1 MHSPALAMGWE
12 FRRRHLW
19 ALIAMAGYLLALA
32 AIKLLFLGQ
41 MEPVRLDPPEGMAAV
56 VVTPLTATYFYLLAA
71 FSFGLAGDL
80 AARPSIYPTRMFAL
94 PMRTAALV
102 GWPMLYG
109 TAAVAILWLI
119 TALLARWPWG
129 IELPL
134 IWPALLAAVF
144 LAWTQAL
151 MWMPYGLPGL
161 RAIVTVPWLATLD
174 GVALQAIHYQ
184 VREPMMVAF
193 LAPQLPLAYFIA
205 CTAVGR
211 ARRGEVPDWRGMF
224 ARPASSAVLTR
235 RRDHFPSP
243 ARAQAWFEWR
253 RHGRSLPALVG
264 LLLPFELALLWLAKD
279 APAFVFEILFLAL
292 ITPPFMAAFTAWTVS
307 QPNPQGGGRDSYGV
321 PPFIATRPLTSAE
334 LIAAKLKVA
343 MWSTLAAWLVVL
355 VALPLA
361 LEWSGTWP
369 LVTERVRRLHDAIG
383 TPRAAT
389 VVPLILAGF
398 IVATWKQLVQSLHI
412 GLTGREWIVKGSV
425 LLTLTFLIVLGP
437 IVEWIIDSPSV
448 QRALWNAGP
457 LILAGLVGL
466 KMSAAAW
473 IATRLDRSRLL
484 GDRALVLGAACW
496 VVAVLALYG
505 VLVWFFSTPF
515 VARYV
520 LALIAILAVPLARI
534 SAAPLALAW
543 NRHR

>member
-1 MHSPALAMGWE
+1 MPSAARAIAWE
-12 FRRRHLW
+12 FRQRHRWGLV
-19 ALIAMAGYLLALA
+19 ALAGYFLVLAT
-32 AIKLLFLGQ
+32 IKLLI
-41 MEPVRLDPPEGMAAV
+41 PESSLTFNMDSGERFAV
-56 VVTPLTATYFYLLAA
+56 VVMVPLTVTFLYVLTVFT
-71 FSFGLAGDL
+71 FGLSGDVAGRQSMY
-80 AARPSIYPTRMFAL
+80 ATRMFTLPVSTTAL
-94 PMRTAALV
+94 TL
-102 GWPMLYG
+102 WPMLFG
-109 TAAVAILWLI
+109 AVAMAILWLA
-119 TALLARWPWG
+119 TRVLAVWPSG
-129 IELPL
+129 FDIPV
-134 IWPALLAAVF
+134 IWPALAAVSL

-151 MWMPYGLPGL
+151 TWMPYGLPGIRL
-161 RAIVTVPWLATLD
+161 IVAVLCLAALETVVLL
-174 GVALQAIHYQ
+174 AIHFKAG
-184 VREPMMVAF
+184 EPTMVAI
-193 LAPQLPLAYFIA
+193 LAPQVPLAYLVARF
-205 CTAVGR
+205 AVAR

-224 ARPASSAVLTR
+224 ARSGEITNVLPR
-235 RRDHFPSP
+235 PRDHFASP
-243 ARAQAWFEWR
+243 GRAQVWFEWR
-253 RHGRSLPALVG
+253 RHGRSLPALVA

-292 ITPPFMAAFTAWTVS
+292 ITPPFMAACTAWTVS
-307 QPNPQGGGRDSYGV
+307 QPTPQVRDSYGV

-334 LIAAKLKVA
+334 LIAAKLKMA

-355 VALPLA
+355 VAMPLA
-361 LEWSGTWP
+361 LEWSGTWSV
-369 LVTERVRRLHDAIG
+369 VTERARRMHDAIG

-389 VVPLILAGF
+389 VVLLILAGF

-412 GLTGREWIVKGSV
+412 GLSGREWIVKGSV
-425 LLTLTFLIVLGP
+425 LLTLTLLILLGP

-448 QRALWNAGP
+448 QRALWNALP

-466 KMSAAAW
+466 KVSAAAW

-496 VVAVLALYG
+496 LVAVLALYG

-515 VARYV
+515 VAHYL

>member
-1 MHSPALAMGWE
+1 MRSPALAIGWE
-12 FRRRHLW
+12 LRRRHLW
-19 ALIAMAGYLLALA
+19 ALIAMAGYLLALT
-32 AIKLLFLGQ
+32 AIKLLFLGP
-41 MEPVRLDPPEGMAAV
+41 MEPIRLDPPDGRAAV
-56 VVTPLTATYFYLLAA
+56 VITPLTATYFYLLAA

-80 AARPSIYPTRMFAL
+80 AARPSIYPARMFAL
-94 PMRTAALV
+94 PVRTAALV

-119 TALLARWPWG
+119 TALSARWPWG

-134 IWPALLAAVF
+134 VWPALLAAVF

-174 GVALQAIHYQ
+174 AVALLAIHYQ
-184 VREPMMVAF
+184 VPEPMMVAF
-193 LAPQLPLAYFIA
+193 LAPQLPLAWVTA
-205 CTAVGR
+205 CSAVAR
-211 ARRGEVPDWRGMF
+211 ARRGEVPDWRGMV
-224 ARPASSAVLTR
+224 ARPGSNAVLTS
-235 RRDHFPSP
+235 RRDHFASP

-253 RHGRSLPALVG
+253 RHGRSLPALVA

-292 ITPPFMAAFTAWTVS
+292 ITPPFMAACTAWTVS
-307 QPNPQGGGRDSYGV
+307 RPNPQMRDSYGV

-334 LIAAKLKVA
+334 LIAAKLKMA

-355 VALPLA
+355 VATPLA
-361 LEWSGTWP
+361 LEWSGTWSV
-369 LVTERVRRLHDAIG
+369 VTERVRRMNDAIG
-383 TPRAAT
+383 TTRGAI
-389 VVPLILAGF
+389 VVLLILAGF

-412 GLTGREWIVKGSV
+412 GLTGRAWIVKGSV
-425 LLTLTFLIVLGP
+425 LLTLTLLILLGP
-437 IVEWIIDSPSV
+437 IVEWIIDSQSV
-448 QRALWNAGP
+448 QRALWDALP
-457 LILAGLVGL
+457 LILAGLVGI

-484 GDRALVLGAACW
+484 GDRALVLGAGCW
-496 VVAVLALYG
+496 CAAVLALYG

-515 VARYV
+515 VAHYL
-520 LALIAILAVPLARI
+520 LALIAILAVPLARV

>member
-1 MHSPALAMGWE
+1 MRSPALAMGWE

-32 AIKLLFLGQ
+32 AIKLLFLRP
-41 MEPVRLDPPEGMAAV
+41 MEPIRLDPPDGRAAV
-56 VVTPLTATYFYLLAA
+56 VITPLTATYFYLLAA

-80 AARPSIYPTRMFAL
+80 GARPSIYPARMFAL
-94 PMRTAALV
+94 PLRTAALV

-109 TAAVAILWLI
+109 TAAVAILWLV
-119 TALLARWPWG
+119 TALSVRWPWG

-174 GVALQAIHYQ
+174 AVVLLAIHYR

-193 LAPQLPLAYFIA
+193 LAPQLPLAYVTA
-205 CTAVGR
+205 CSAVGR
-211 ARRGEVPDWRGMF
+211 ARRGEVP
-224 ARPASSAVLTR
+224 
-235 RRDHFPSP
+235 
-243 ARAQAWFEWR
+243 
-253 RHGRSLPALVG
+253 
-264 LLLPFELALLWLAKD
+264 
-279 APAFVFEILFLAL
+279 
-292 ITPPFMAAFTAWTVS
+292 
-307 QPNPQGGGRDSYGV
+307 DSYGV

-334 LIAAKLKVA
+334 LIAAKLKMA
-343 MWSTLAAWLVVL
+343 MWSTLAAWLL
-355 VALPLA
+355 LLIALPLA
-361 LEWSGTWP
+361 LEWSGTWSM
-369 LVTERVRRLHDAIG
+369 VTERVRRMSDAIG

-389 VVPLILAGF
+389 VVLLILAAF
-398 IVATWKQLVQSLHI
+398 MVATWKQLVQSLHI

-425 LLTLTFLIVLGP
+425 LLTLTFLILLGP

-448 QRALWNAGP
+448 QRALWNALP

-473 IATRLDRSRLL
+473 IATRLDRNRLL
-484 GDRALVLGAACW
+484 GDRALVAGAACW
-496 VVAVLALYG
+496 VLAVLALYG

>member
-1 MHSPALAMGWE
+1 MRAPALALGWE

-32 AIKLLFLGQ
+32 AIKLLFLGP
-41 MEPVRLDPPEGMAAV
+41 MEPIRLDPPDGRAAV
-56 VVTPLTATYFYLLAA
+56 VMTPLTATYFYLLAA

-80 AARPSIYPTRMFAL
+80 GARPSIYPARMFAL
-94 PMRTAALV
+94 PVRTAALV

-109 TAAVAILWLI
+109 TAAVAILWLV
-119 TALLARWPWG
+119 TALSARWPWG

-174 GVALQAIHYQ
+174 AVALLAIHYR
-184 VREPMMVAF
+184 VRELMMVAF
-193 LAPQLPLAYFIA
+193 LAPQLPLAYVTA
-205 CTAVGR
+205 CSAVGR
-211 ARRGEVPDWRGMF
+211 ARRGEVPDWRGVF
-224 ARPASSAVLTR
+224 ARPARNAVRTR

-253 RHGRSLPALVG
+253 RHGRSL
-264 LLLPFELALLWLAKD
+264 LAMLWLAKD

-292 ITPPFMAAFTAWTVS
+292 ITPPFMAACTAWTVS
-307 QPNPQGGGRDSYGV
+307 RPNPQVRDSYGV

-334 LIAAKLKVA
+334 LIAAKLKMA
-343 MWSTLAAWLVVL
+343 IWSTLAAWLLVL
-355 VALPLA
+355 VAMPLA

-369 LVTERVRRLHDAIG
+369 LVTERARRMNDAIG
-383 TPRAAT
+383 SPRAAT
-389 VVPLILAGF
+389 VVLLILAGF
-398 IVATWKQLVQSLHI
+398 IVATWQRLVQSLHI
-412 GLTGREWIVKGSV
+412 GLTGRAWIVKGSV
-425 LLTLTFLIVLGP
+425 LLTLTFLILLGP
-437 IVEWIIDSPSV
+437 IVEWIADTPSV
-448 QRALWNAGP
+448 QRVLWNALP
-457 LILAGLVGL
+457 LILAGLVAL

-484 GDRALVLGAACW
+484 GDRAIVAGAACW
-496 VVAVLALYG
+496 VLAVLALYG

-515 VARYV
+515 VARSV

>member
-1 MHSPALAMGWE
+1 MRSPALAMGWE

-32 AIKLLFLGQ
+32 AIKLLFLRP
-41 MEPVRLDPPEGMAAV
+41 MEPIRLDPPDGRAAV
-56 VVTPLTATYFYLLAA
+56 VITPLTATYFYLLAA

-80 AARPSIYPTRMFAL
+80 GARPSIYPARMFAL
-94 PMRTAALV
+94 PLRTAALV

-109 TAAVAILWLI
+109 TAAVTILWLV
-119 TALLARWPWG
+119 TALSARWPWG

-174 GVALQAIHYQ
+174 AVVLLAIHYR

-193 LAPQLPLAYFIA
+193 LAPQLPLAYVTA
-205 CTAVGR
+205 CSAVGR
-211 ARRGEVPDWRGMF
+211 ARRGEVPDWRGMV
-224 ARPASSAVLTR
+224 ARPASNAVLTR

-264 LLLPFELALLWLAKD
+264 LLL
-279 APAFVFEILFLAL
+279 L
-292 ITPPFMAAFTAWTVS
+292 I
-307 QPNPQGGGRDSYGV
+307 
-321 PPFIATRPLTSAE
+321 
-334 LIAAKLKVA
+334 
-343 MWSTLAAWLVVL
+343 
-355 VALPLA
+355 ALPLA
-361 LEWSGTWP
+361 LEWSGTWSM
-369 LVTERVRRLHDAIG
+369 VTERVRRMSDAIG

-389 VVPLILAGF
+389 VVLLILAAF
-398 IVATWKQLVQSLHI
+398 MVATWKQLVQSLHI

-425 LLTLTFLIVLGP
+425 LLTLTFLILLGP
-437 IVEWIIDSPSV
+437 IVEWIIDSPSG
-448 QRALWNAGP
+448 QRALWNALP

-484 GDRALVLGAACW
+484 GDRAL
-496 VVAVLALYG
+496 
-505 VLVWFFSTPF
+505 
-515 VARYV
+515 
-520 LALIAILAVPLARI
+520 
-534 SAAPLALAW
+534 
-543 NRHR
+543 

>member
-19 ALIAMAGYLLALA
+19 ALIAMAAYLLALA
-32 AIKLLFLGQ
+32 AIKLLFLGP
-41 MEPVRLDPPEGMAAV
+41 MEPIRLDPPDGREAV
-56 VVTPLTATYFYLLAA
+56 VITPLTATYVYLLAA

-80 AARPSIYPTRMFAL
+80 GARPSIYPARMFAL
-94 PMRTAALV
+94 PLRTAALV
-102 GWPMLYG
+102 GWPMVYG
-109 TAAVAILWLI
+109 TAAVAILWLV
-119 TALLARWPWG
+119 TALSARWPWG

-174 GVALQAIHYQ
+174 AVALLAIHYQ
-184 VREPMMVAF
+184 VREPIMVAF
-193 LAPQLPLAYFIA
+193 LAPQLPLAYVTA
-205 CTAVGR
+205 CSAVGR
-211 ARRGEVPDWRGMF
+211 ARRGEVPDWRGIF
-224 ARPASSAVLTR
+224 ARPASNAVLTR
-235 RRDHFPSP
+235 RPDHFPSP
-243 ARAQAWFEWR
+243 ARAQAWFEW
-253 RHGRSLPALVG
+253 
-264 LLLPFELALLWLAKD
+264 
-279 APAFVFEILFLAL
+279 
-292 ITPPFMAAFTAWTVS
+292 
-307 QPNPQGGGRDSYGV
+307 
-321 PPFIATRPLTSAE
+321 
-334 LIAAKLKVA
+334 
-343 MWSTLAAWLVVL
+343 
-355 VALPLA
+355 
-361 LEWSGTWP
+361 SGTWSV
-369 LVTERVRRLHDAIG
+369 VTERAGRMSDAIG

-389 VVPLILAGF
+389 VVLLILAGF

-425 LLTLTFLIVLGP
+425 LLTLTFLILLGP

-448 QRALWNAGP
+448 QRALWNALP

-473 IATRLDRSRLL
+473 IATRLDRNRLL
-484 GDRALVLGAACW
+484 GDRALVAGAACW
-496 VVAVLALYG
+496 VLAVFALYG

-515 VARYV
+515 VAHYL
-520 LALIAILAVPLARI
+520 LALIAILAVPLARL

>member
-1 MHSPALAMGWE
+1 MRSPALAIGWE

-32 AIKLLFLGQ
+32 AVKLLFLGP
-41 MEPVRLDPPEGMAAV
+41 MEPVRLDPPDGRAAV
-56 VVTPLTATYFYLLAA
+56 VILPMTETYFNLLAA

-80 AARPSIYPTRMFAL
+80 GARASIYPARMFAL
-94 PMRTAALV
+94 PVRTAALV

-109 TAAVAILWLI
+109 TAAVAILWLV
-119 TALLARWPWG
+119 TALAARWPWG

-151 MWMPYGLPGL
+151 MWMPYGWPGL
-161 RAIVTVPWLATLD
+161 RAIVAVPWLATLD
-174 GVALQAIHYQ
+174 AVALLAIHYQ

-193 LAPQLPLAYFIA
+193 LAPQLPLAYVTA
-205 CTAVGR
+205 CSAVGR

-224 ARPASSAVLTR
+224 ARLAINAVLTR
-235 RRDHFPSP
+235 RPDHFPSP

-292 ITPPFMAAFTAWTVS
+292 ITPPFIAACT
-307 QPNPQGGGRDSYGV
+307 
-321 PPFIATRPLTSAE
+321 PLTSAE
-334 LIAAKLKVA
+334 LIAAKLKMA
-343 MWSTLAAWLVVL
+343 MWSTLVAWLLVL

-361 LEWSGTWP
+361 LEWSGTWSV
-369 LVTERVRRLHDAIG
+369 VTERARHMNEAIG

-389 VVPLILAGF
+389 VVLLILAGF

-412 GLTGREWIVKGSV
+412 GLTGREWMVKGSV
-425 LLTLTFLIVLGP
+425 LLTLTFLILLGL
-437 IVEWIIDSPSV
+437 IVEWIIDTPSV
-448 QRALWNAGP
+448 QRALWNALP
-457 LILAGLVGL
+457 LILAGLVAL

-484 GDRALVLGAACW
+484 GDRALFVGAACW
-496 VVAVLALYG
+496 CVAVLALYA
-505 VLVWFFSTPF
+505 VLVWFCSTPF
-515 VARYV
+515 VAHYL
-520 LALIAILAVPLARI
+520 LALIAILAVPLVRL
-534 SAAPLALAW
+534 SAAPLALA
-543 NRHR
+543 

>member
-1 MHSPALAMGWE
+1 MRSAGLAIGWE

-19 ALIAMAGYLLALA
+19 VLIALAGYLLVLA
-32 AIKLLFLGQ
+32 AYKVLIPASW
-41 MEPVRLDPPEGMAAV
+41 EPVTLDPPDGRVGVALVPLSTTFFYFLAV
-56 VVTPLTATYFYLLAA
+56 
-71 FSFGLAGDL
+71 FSFGVTGDL
-80 AARPSIYPTRMFAL
+80 AARQSIYPARLFAL
-94 PMRTAALV
+94 PVTTRALA

-109 TAAVAILWLI
+109 AATMAGLWLG
-119 TALLARWPWG
+119 TALFARWPWG
-129 IELPL
+129 VHLPF
-134 IWPALLAAVF
+134 IWPALLAVVF

-161 RAIVTVPWLATLD
+161 RVIVTVLWLATLD
-174 GVALQAIHYQ
+174 AVVLLAIHYQ
-184 VREPMMVAF
+184 VREPLMVAF
-193 LAPQLPLAYFIA
+193 LAPQLPLAYLTA
-205 CTAVGR
+205 CAAVGR

-224 ARPASSAVLTR
+224 ARPASNAVLTR

-307 QPNPQGGGRDSYGV
+307 RPNPQVRDSYGV

-334 LIAAKLKVA
+334 LIAAKLKMA
-343 MWSTLAAWLVVL
+343 MWSTLAAWLLVL
-355 VALPLA
+355 VAMPLA
-361 LEWSGTWP
+361 LEWSGTWSV
-369 LVTERVRRLHDAIG
+369 VTERARGMNDAIG
-383 TPRAAT
+383 TPRAAA
-389 VVPLILAGF
+389 VVLLILAGF

-412 GLTGREWIVKGSV
+412 GLTGRAWIVKGSV
-425 LLTLTFLIVLGP
+425 LLTLTFLILLGP
-437 IVEWIIDSPSV
+437 MVEWISDTPSV
-448 QRALWNAGP
+448 QRALWNALP

-473 IATRLDRSRLL
+473 IATRLDRGRLL
-484 GDRALVLGAACW
+484 GDRALVCGAACW
-496 VVAVLALYG
+496 CVAVLALYG

-515 VARYV
+515 VARSV

>member
-1 MHSPALAMGWE
+1 MPSAARAIAWE
-12 FRRRHLW
+12 FRQRHRW
-19 ALIAMAGYLLALA
+19 GLIALAGYFLVLAT
-32 AIKLLFLGQ
+32 IKLLI
-41 MEPVRLDPPEGMAAV
+41 PESSLTFNMDSGERFAV
-56 VVTPLTATYFYLLAA
+56 VVMVPLTATFLYVLTA
-71 FSFGLAGDL
+71 FTYGLSGDVAG
-80 AARPSIYPTRMFAL
+80 RQSMYPARMFTLPVSTTAL
-94 PMRTAALV
+94 TL
-102 GWPMLYG
+102 WPMLYG
-109 TAAVAILWLI
+109 AAAMAILWLA
-119 TALLARWPWG
+119 TRFLAVWPAG
-129 IELPL
+129 FDIPV
-134 IWPALLAAVF
+134 IWPALAAVSL

-151 MWMPYGLPGL
+151 TWMPYGLPGL
-161 RAIVTVPWLATLD
+161 RVILAVLWLGTVDSIVLLALRYQASEAVMVAIVAPQIPL
-174 GVALQAIHYQ
+174 
-184 VREPMMVAF
+184 AF
-193 LAPQLPLAYFIA
+193 LAARF
-205 CTAVGR
+205 AVGR
-211 ARRGEVPDWRGMF
+211 ARRSEVPDWRGVF
-224 ARPASSAVLTR
+224 GRLASNAVRAR

-253 RHGRSLPALVG
+253 RHGGSVPALVG

-279 APAFVFEILFLAL
+279 APAFVFEIVFLAL
-292 ITPPFMAAFTAWTVS
+292 ITPPFMAACTAWTVS
-307 QPNPQGGGRDSYGV
+307 RPNPQVHDAYGV

-334 LIAAKLKVA
+334 LIAARLKMA

-389 VVPLILAGF
+389 VVLLVLAGF

-412 GLTGREWIVKGSV
+412 GLTGRAWIVKGSV
-425 LLTLTFLIVLGP
+425 LLTLTFLILLGP
-437 IVEWIIDSPSV
+437 IVEWIIDTPSV
-448 QRALWNAGP
+448 QRALWNALP

-466 KMSAAAW
+466 KISAAAW
-473 IATRLDRSRLL
+473 IAVRLDRSRLL

-496 VVAVLALYG
+496 VLAVLALYG

>member
-1 MHSPALAMGWE
+1 MRSPALAIGWE
-12 FRRRHLW
+12 FRRRHRW
-19 ALIAMAGYLLALA
+19 GLIAVAGYLCVVAT
-32 AIKLLFLGQ
+32 IRFLIPEPG
-41 MEPVRLDPPEGMAAV
+41 EPVLVDSVRFVAAV
-56 VVTPLTATYFYLLAA
+56 SVPLTTTFVYLLAV
-71 FSFGLAGDL
+71 FSFGFGGDL
-80 AARPSIYPTRMFAL
+80 AARHSMYPARMFTL
-94 PMRTAALV
+94 PVTNAALV

-109 TAAVAILWLI
+109 TVAMEILWL
-119 TALLARWPWG
+119 AARLLAVWPSG
-129 IELPL
+129 IAIPV
-134 IWPALLAAVF
+134 IWPALLAAAL

-161 RAIVTVPWLATLD
+161 RAIVAVPWLATLD
-174 GVALQAIHYQ
+174 AVALLAIHYQ

-193 LAPQLPLAYFIA
+193 LAPQLPLAYVTA
-205 CTAVGR
+205 CAAVGR

-224 ARPASSAVLTR
+224 ARPGGNAVLTR

-292 ITPPFMAAFTAWTVS
+292 ITPPFMAACTAWTVS
-307 QPNPQGGGRDSYGV
+307 QPNPQVRDSYGV

-334 LIAAKLKVA
+334 LIAAKLKMA

-361 LEWSGTWP
+361 LEWSGTWSV
-369 LVTERVRRLHDAIG
+369 VTERARRMNDAIG

-389 VVPLILAGF
+389 VVLLILTGF

-425 LLTLTFLIVLGP
+425 LLTLTLLILLGP
-437 IVEWIIDSPSV
+437 IVEWIIDSPGV
-448 QRALWNAGP
+448 QRALWNALP
-457 LILAGLVGL
+457 PILGILVGI

-496 VVAVLALYG
+496 VLAVLALYG

-515 VARYV
+515 VAHYL